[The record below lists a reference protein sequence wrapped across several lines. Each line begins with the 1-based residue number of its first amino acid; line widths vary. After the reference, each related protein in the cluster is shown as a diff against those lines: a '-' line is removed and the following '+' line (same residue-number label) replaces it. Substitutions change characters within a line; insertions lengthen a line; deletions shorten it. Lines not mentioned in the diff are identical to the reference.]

1 MNAKKQM
8 LVILTN
14 IPTPYRTNFFNVL
27 NQQLAVAKMGFH
39 VLYCA
44 ETEPNRS
51 WQFYPGKNNYSYT
64 FLKGLHLN
72 AGSFYPHFNPAVISS
87 LKKLKP
93 SCVIVAGSWNTPTM
107 ILATLYLK
115 FSDSK
120 TIFWSE
126 GHVDSVGIKKGLIPY
141 LRKKIYSLFDAFAVP
156 NKKSEDY
163 VNDYLAIK
171 NKNFIR
177 LPNTVN
183 DDFFLKKYP
192 LSNESTLRK
201 KFDLSGKK
209 IAVQVAQLEDRKGVV
224 ELVNGWLN
232 VDAAIRKNW
241 VLSLVGNGNKL
252 DEIVGLINA
261 ANGNDTIKLLGEV
274 NPEEVRDILHIAD
287 LFILAT
293 KSDPNPLSPIE
304 AAFAG
309 LPLIVSAK
317 AGNVAEILQEGI
329 NGYVLH
335 EVNPSA
341 ITKILSLI
349 LSKEEAELK
358 LMGLNSQK
366 IALQN
371 FNTAA
376 VVDNLIIC
384 LKNSQNFNSC

>member
-1 MNAKKQM
+1 M

-27 NQQLAVAKMGFH
+27 NQQLAIAKMGFH

-51 WQFYPGKNNYSYT
+51 WKFYPEQNNYSYT

-93 SCVIVAGSWNTPTM
+93 SYVIVAGSWNTPTM
-107 ILATLYLK
+107 VLATLYLK

-120 TIFWSE
+120 IIFWSE
-126 GHVDSVGIKKGLIPY
+126 GHIDSVGITKGLIPFV
-141 LRKKIYSLFDAFAVP
+141 RKKIYSLFDAFAVP

-163 VNDYLAIK
+163 INEYLAIK
-171 NKNFIR
+171 NKIFIR

-183 DDFFLKKYP
+183 DDFFFKKHP
-192 LSNESTLRK
+192 LNNESAVRK
-201 KFDLSGKK
+201 KFDLSEKK
-209 IAVQVAQLEDRKGVV
+209 IAIQVAQLEDRKGVI

-232 VDAAIRKNW
+232 VDAAIKKNW
-241 VLSLVGNGNKL
+241 VLLLVGNGNKL
-252 DEIVGLINA
+252 DEITGLISA
-261 ANGNDTIKLLGEV
+261 AKGNDTIKLLGQV
-274 NPEEVRDILHIAD
+274 NPEEVRDILHVAD

-309 LPLIVSAK
+309 LPLIVSSK
-317 AGNVAEILQEGI
+317 AGNVTEILQEGI
-329 NGYVLH
+329 NGYVLD

-341 ITKILSLI
+341 ITEMLSLI
-349 LSKEEAELK
+349 LSKESEELK

-371 FNTAA
+371 FNTAS
-376 VVDNLIIC
+376 VVDNLILS
-384 LKNSQNFNSC
+384 LKNSQNFNS

>member
-1 MNAKKQM
+1 LSSKKQM

-27 NQQLAVAKMGFH
+27 KKQLTAAKIGFH

-51 WQFYPGKNNYSYT
+51 WKFYPEQNNYSYT

-93 SCVIVAGSWNTPTM
+93 SYVIVAGSWNTPTM

-120 TIFWSE
+120 IIFWSE
-126 GHVDSVGIKKGLIPY
+126 GHIDSVGITKGLIPFV
-141 LRKKIYSLFDAFAVP
+141 RKKIYRLFDAFAVP

-163 VNDYLAIK
+163 VNEYLAIK
-171 NKNFIR
+171 NKIFIR

-183 DDFFLKKYP
+183 DDFFLKKHP
-192 LSNESTLRK
+192 LNNESALRK
-201 KFDLSGKK
+201 KFDLPEKK
-209 IAVQVAQLEDRKGVV
+209 IAIQVAQLEDRKGVI

-232 VDAAIRKNW
+232 VDAAIKKNW
-241 VLSLVGNGNKL
+241 VLLLVGNGNKL
-252 DEIVGLINA
+252 GEITGLVSA
-261 ANGNDTIKLLGEV
+261 AKGNDTIKLLGQV
-274 NPEEVRDILHIAD
+274 NPEEVRDILHVAD

-293 KSDPNPLSPIE
+293 KIDPNPLSPIE

-309 LPLIVSAK
+309 LPLVVSAK
-317 AGNVAEILQEGI
+317 AGNITEILQEGI
-329 NGYVLH
+329 NGYVLD

-341 ITKILSLI
+341 ITKMLSLI
-349 LSKEEAELK
+349 LSKESAELK

-371 FNTAA
+371 FNTAS
-376 VVDNLIIC
+376 VVADLISSLQNIENL
-384 LKNSQNFNSC
+384 K